1 MKYVKPILMI
11 LHGVI
16 TIFLGTIVALMLTAD
31 VGDFKSATFAK
42 TLKEKE
48 FEIQKMA
55 FIRVE
60 QDSTIEQL
68 KLTQELLNA
77 KIVSINITKDSID
90 KANKSLTKD
99 LSVLEKQNLE
109 YKKKEDKKLQNQ
121 TRINE
126 LNSRREQDI
135 KDIAKTFNK
144 MKSKELK
151 PILENHYDSDTIVK
165 IYREM
170 SVKKELILAMDKHPE
185 SVKFFSKVFGA
196 KKPKKLATK

>member
-11 LHGVI
+11 LHGVL
-16 TIFLGTIVALMLTAD
+16 TVFLGTIVALMLTAD

-77 KIVSINITKDSID
+77 KIDSINTIKNSID
-90 KANKSLTKD
+90 LANKSLTKD
-99 LSVLEKQNLE
+99 LSVLEKQNLD
-109 YKKKEDKKLQNQ
+109 YKNKENKKLQNQ

-185 SVKFFSKVFGA
+185 SVKFFSRVFGA
-196 KKPKKLATK
+196 KKPKKLAAK

>member
-77 KIVSINITKDSID
+77 KIDSINIIKNSID
-90 KANKSLTKD
+90 LANKSLTKD

-109 YKKKEDKKLQNQ
+109 YKNKEDKKLQNQ

-151 PILENHYDSDTIVK
+151 PILEKHYDSDTIVK

-170 SVKKELILAMDKHPE
+170 SVKKELILAMDEHPE

-196 KKPKKLATK
+196 KKPKLATK

>member
-77 KIVSINITKDSID
+77 KIVSINIIKDSID
-90 KANKSLTKD
+90 LANKSLTKD

-109 YKKKEDKKLQNQ
+109 YKNKEDKKLQNQ

-170 SVKKELILAMDKHPE
+170 SVKKELILAMDEHPE
-185 SVKFFSKVFGA
+185 SVKFFSRVFGA
-196 KKPKKLATK
+196 KKPKKLAAK

>member
-1 MKYVKPILMI
+1 MI

-55 FIRVE
+55 FKRVE

-90 KANKSLTKD
+90 
-99 LSVLEKQNLE
+99 
-109 YKKKEDKKLQNQ
+109 
-121 TRINE
+121 
-126 LNSRREQDI
+126 
-135 KDIAKTFNK
+135 
-144 MKSKELK
+144 
-151 PILENHYDSDTIVK
+151 TIVSPSFEA
-165 IYREM
+165 IIWDFTDAVAER
-170 SVKKELILAMDKHPE
+170 
-185 SVKFFSKVFGA
+185 
-196 KKPKKLATK
+196 KLTQAVANC

>member
-55 FIRVE
+55 FIRAE

-77 KIVSINITKDSID
+77 KIVSINIIKDSID
-90 KANKSLTKD
+90 LENKSLTKD

-109 YKKKEDKKLQNQ
+109 YKNKEDKKLQNQ

-151 PILENHYDSDTIVK
+151 PILKKHYDSDTIVK

-170 SVKKELILAMDKHPE
+170 SVKKELILAMDEHPE

-196 KKPKKLATK
+196 KKPKLATK

>member
-55 FIRVE
+55 FKRVE

-77 KIVSINITKDSID
+77 KIDSIKSTKDSID
-90 KANKSLTKD
+90 LANKSLTKD
-99 LSVLEKQNLE
+99 LSVLEKQNLD
-109 YKKKEDKKLQNQ
+109 YKNKEDKKLQNQ

-170 SVKKELILAMDKHPE
+170 SVKKELILAMDEHPE

-196 KKPKKLATK
+196 KKPKLATK

>member
-1 MKYVKPILMI
+1 MKYVKSILMI

-55 FIRVE
+55 FMRVE

-77 KIVSINITKDSID
+77 KIVSINSIKDSID
-90 KANKSLTKD
+90 LANKSLTKD

-109 YKKKEDKKLQNQ
+109 YKNKEDKKLQNQ

-185 SVKFFSKVFGA
+185 SVKFFSRVFGA
-196 KKPKKLATK
+196 KKPKRLATK

>member
-55 FIRVE
+55 FTSV
-60 QDSTIEQL
+60 QKDSVI
-68 KLTQELLNA
+68 KELQIAQNLLEA
-77 KIVSINITKDSID
+77 QKDSIESINVSI
-90 KANKSLTKD
+90 ANEKKILTNDLTK
-99 LSVLEKQNLE
+99 LKKQNLE
-109 YKKKEDKKLQNQ
+109 YKNKEDKKLQNQ

-144 MKSKELK
+144 MKSKELQ
-151 PILENHYDSDTIVK
+151 PILKKHYDSDTIVK

-170 SVKKELILAMDKHPE
+170 SVKKELILAMDDHPE

-196 KKPKKLATK
+196 KKPKLATK

>member
-1 MKYVKPILMI
+1 
-11 LHGVI
+11 
-16 TIFLGTIVALMLTAD
+16 
-31 VGDFKSATFAK
+31 
-42 TLKEKE
+42 
-48 FEIQKMA
+48 MA

-77 KIVSINITKDSID
+77 KIDSINTIKNSID
-90 KANKSLTKD
+90 LANKSLTKD

-109 YKKKEDKKLQNQ
+109 YKNKEDKKLQNQ

-126 LNSRREQDI
+126 LNSRRQQDI

-196 KKPKKLATK
+196 KKPKLATK

>member
-1 MKYVKPILMI
+1 MI

-55 FIRVE
+55 FMRVE

-77 KIVSINITKDSID
+77 KIVSINSIKDSID
-90 KANKSLTKD
+90 LANKSLTKD

-109 YKKKEDKKLQNQ
+109 YKNKEDKKLQNQ

-151 PILENHYDSDTIVK
+151 PILANHYDSDTIVK

-185 SVKFFSKVFGA
+185 SVKFFSRVFGA
-196 KKPKKLATK
+196 KKPKKLAAK

>member
-55 FIRVE
+55 FLSVE
-60 QDSTIEQL
+60 KDSTIEKL
-68 KLTQELLNA
+68 KLTQVLLNA
-77 KIVSINITKDSID
+77 KIDSINIIKDSID
-90 KANKSLTKD
+90 VANKSLKQD
-99 LSVLEKQNLE
+99 LSVLEKQNLA

-126 LNSRREQDI
+126 MNSRREQDI

-151 PILENHYDSDTIVK
+151 PILANHYDSDTIVK

-170 SVKKELILAMDKHPE
+170 SVKKELILAMDEHPE

-196 KKPKKLATK
+196 KKPKLATK

>member
-1 MKYVKPILMI
+1 MI
-11 LHGVI
+11 LHGVL
-16 TIFLGTIVALMLTAD
+16 TVFLGTIVALMLTAD

-68 KLTQELLNA
+68 KLNQELLNA
-77 KIVSINITKDSID
+77 KIVSINIIKDSID
-90 KANKSLTKD
+90 LANKSLTKD

-109 YKKKEDKKLQNQ
+109 YKNKEDKKLQNQ

-144 MKSKELK
+144 MKSKELQ
-151 PILENHYDSDTIVK
+151 PILKKHYDSDTIVK

-170 SVKKELILAMDKHPE
+170 SVKKELILAMDEHPE

-196 KKPKKLATK
+196 KKPKLATK

>member
-77 KIVSINITKDSID
+77 KIVSINIIKDSID
-90 KANKSLTKD
+90 LANKSLTKD

-109 YKKKEDKKLQNQ
+109 YKNKEDKKLQNQ

-126 LNSRREQDI
+126 LNSRRQQDI

-151 PILENHYDSDTIVK
+151 PILKKHYDSDTIVK

-170 SVKKELILAMDKHPE
+170 SVKKELILAMDEHPE

-196 KKPKKLATK
+196 KKPKLATK

>member
-1 MKYVKPILMI
+1 MKYVKSILMI

-55 FIRVE
+55 FMRVE

-77 KIVSINITKDSID
+77 KIVSINSIKDSID
-90 KANKSLTKD
+90 LANKSLTKD

-109 YKKKEDKKLQNQ
+109 YKNKEDKKLQNQ

-151 PILENHYDSDTIVK
+151 PILANHYDSDTIVK

-185 SVKFFSKVFGA
+185 SVKFFSRVFGA
-196 KKPKKLATK
+196 KKPKKLAAK

>member
-77 KIVSINITKDSID
+77 KIDSINIIKNSID
-90 KANKSLTKD
+90 LANKSLTKD

-109 YKKKEDKKLQNQ
+109 YKNKEDKKLQNQ

-151 PILENHYDSDTIVK
+151 PILKKHYDSDTIVK

-170 SVKKELILAMDKHPE
+170 SVKKELILAMDEHPE

-196 KKPKKLATK
+196 KKPKLATK

>member
-77 KIVSINITKDSID
+77 KIVSINSIKDSID
-90 KANKSLTKD
+90 LANKSLTKD

-109 YKKKEDKKLQNQ
+109 YKNKEDKKLQNQ

-151 PILENHYDSDTIVK
+151 PILANHYDSDTIVK

-170 SVKKELILAMDKHPE
+170 SVKKELILAMDEHPE

-196 KKPKKLATK
+196 KKPKLATK

>member
-77 KIVSINITKDSID
+77 KIDSINTIKNSID
-90 KANKSLTKD
+90 LANKSLTKD

-109 YKKKEDKKLQNQ
+109 YKNKEDKKLQNQ
-121 TRINE
+121 KRINE

-185 SVKFFSKVFGA
+185 SVKFFSRVFGA
-196 KKPKKLATK
+196 KKPKKLAAK

>member
-77 KIVSINITKDSID
+77 KIDSINIIKNSID
-90 KANKSLTKD
+90 LANKSLTKD

-109 YKKKEDKKLQNQ
+109 YKNKEDKKLQNQ
-121 TRINE
+121 KRINE

-196 KKPKKLATK
+196 KKPKLATK

>member
-55 FIRVE
+55 FDIITR
-60 QDSTIEQL
+60 DSTN
-68 KLTQELLNA
+68 KVLNA
-77 KIVSINITKDSID
+77 INDSLEVKIINIQSEKNNLS
-90 KANKSLTKD
+90 NKQKILTDQLSL
-99 LSVLEKQNLE
+99 LEKENLTF
-109 YKKKEDKKLQNQ
+109 KNKEDKKLQYQ

-151 PILENHYDSDTIVK
+151 PILSKHYDSDTIVK

-170 SVKKELILAMDKHPE
+170 SVKKELILAMDEHPE

-196 KKPKKLATK
+196 KKPKLATK

>member
-48 FEIQKMA
+48 FEIQKMV
-55 FIRVE
+55 FMRVE

-68 KLTQELLNA
+68 NLAQVLLDA
-77 KIVSINITKDSID
+77 KIDSIQRLKDSID
-90 KANKSLTKD
+90 IANKSLIKD
-99 LSVLEKQNLE
+99 LSELEKQNLV

-121 TRINE
+121 ARVNE

-135 KDIAKTFNK
+135 RDIAKTFNK
-144 MKSKELK
+144 MKSKELQ
-151 PILENHYDSDTIVK
+151 PILKKHYDSDTIVK

-170 SVKKELILAMDKHPE
+170 SVKKELILAMDEHPE

-196 KKPKKLATK
+196 KKPKLATK

>member
-1 MKYVKPILMI
+1 M
-11 LHGVI
+11 
-16 TIFLGTIVALMLTAD
+16 
-31 VGDFKSATFAK
+31 
-42 TLKEKE
+42 
-48 FEIQKMA
+48 
-55 FIRVE
+55 
-60 QDSTIEQL
+60 
-68 KLTQELLNA
+68 
-77 KIVSINITKDSID
+77 
-90 KANKSLTKD
+90 
-99 LSVLEKQNLE
+99 
-109 YKKKEDKKLQNQ
+109 QNQ

-170 SVKKELILAMDKHPE
+170 SVKKELILAMDEHPE

-196 KKPKKLATK
+196 KKPKKLAAK

>member
-77 KIVSINITKDSID
+77 KIVSINIIKDSID
-90 KANKSLTKD
+90 LANKSLTKD

-109 YKKKEDKKLQNQ
+109 YKNKEDKKLQNQ

-196 KKPKKLATK
+196 KKPKLATK

>member
-77 KIVSINITKDSID
+77 KIDSINTIKNSID
-90 KANKSLTKD
+90 LANKSLTKD
-99 LSVLEKQNLE
+99 LLVLEKQNLE
-109 YKKKEDKKLQNQ
+109 YKNKEDKKLQNQ
-121 TRINE
+121 KRINE

-185 SVKFFSKVFGA
+185 SVKFFSRVFGA
-196 KKPKKLATK
+196 KKPKKLAAK

>member
-1 MKYVKPILMI
+1 MKYIKPILMI

-55 FIRVE
+55 FTSV
-60 QDSTIEQL
+60 QKDSVIKELQTAQNLL
-68 KLTQELLNA
+68 KAQ
-77 KIVSINITKDSID
+77 KDSIESINVSIAND
-90 KANKSLTKD
+90 KKSLIND
-99 LSVLEKQNLE
+99 LSKLKMQNLE
-109 YKKKEDKKLQNQ
+109 YKNKEDKKLQNQ

-126 LNSRREQDI
+126 LKSRREQDI

-151 PILENHYDSDTIVK
+151 PILKKHYDSDTIVK

-170 SVKKELILAMDKHPE
+170 SVKKELILAMDEHPE

-196 KKPKKLATK
+196 KKPKLATK

>member
-1 MKYVKPILMI
+1 MKYIKPILMI

-77 KIVSINITKDSID
+77 KIVSINIIKDSID
-90 KANKSLTKD
+90 LANKSLTKD

-109 YKKKEDKKLQNQ
+109 YKNKEDKKLQNQ

-126 LNSRREQDI
+126 LNRRRDQDI

-185 SVKFFSKVFGA
+185 SVKFFSRVFGA
-196 KKPKKLATK
+196 KKPKKLAVK

>member
-55 FIRVE
+55 F
-60 QDSTIEQL
+60 TIVQ
-68 KLTQELLNA
+68 
-77 KIVSINITKDSID
+77 KDSDIKELELAQSLLKVQKDNIESKID
-90 KANKSLTKD
+90 SIQQVNTSLAIN
-99 LSVLEKQNLE
+99 LSKLEQQNLE
-109 YKKKEDKKLQNQ
+109 YKNKEDKKLQNQ

-196 KKPKKLATK
+196 KKPKKLAAK

>member
-1 MKYVKPILMI
+1 
-11 LHGVI
+11 
-16 TIFLGTIVALMLTAD
+16 MLTAD

-77 KIVSINITKDSID
+77 KIDSIDIIKDSID
-90 KANKSLTKD
+90 LANKSLTKD

-109 YKKKEDKKLQNQ
+109 YKNKEDKKLQNQ

-126 LNSRREQDI
+126 LNSRRQQDI

-196 KKPKKLATK
+196 KKPKLATK

>member
-77 KIVSINITKDSID
+77 KIVSINIIKDSID
-90 KANKSLTKD
+90 LANKSLTKD

-109 YKKKEDKKLQNQ
+109 YKNKEDKKLQNQ

-126 LNSRREQDI
+126 LNSRRQQDI

-151 PILENHYDSDTIVK
+151 PILKKHYDSDTIVK

-185 SVKFFSKVFGA
+185 SVKFFSRVFGA
-196 KKPKKLATK
+196 KKPKKLAAK

>member
-1 MKYVKPILMI
+1 MKYVKSILMI

-77 KIVSINITKDSID
+77 KIDSINTIKNSID
-90 KANKSLTKD
+90 LANKSLTKD
-99 LSVLEKQNLE
+99 LLVLEKQNLE
-109 YKKKEDKKLQNQ
+109 YKNKEDKKLQNQ

-185 SVKFFSKVFGA
+185 SVKFFSRVFGA
-196 KKPKKLATK
+196 KKPKKLAAK

>member
-1 MKYVKPILMI
+1 MKYVKSILMI

-77 KIVSINITKDSID
+77 KIVSINSIKDSID
-90 KANKSLTKD
+90 LANKSLTKD

-109 YKKKEDKKLQNQ
+109 YKNKEDKKLQNQ
-121 TRINE
+121 KRINE

-185 SVKFFSKVFGA
+185 SVKFFSRVFGA
-196 KKPKKLATK
+196 KKPKKLAAK

>member
-1 MKYVKPILMI
+1 MKYIKPILMI

-77 KIVSINITKDSID
+77 KIVSINIIKDSID
-90 KANKSLTKD
+90 LANKSLTKD

-109 YKKKEDKKLQNQ
+109 YKNKEDKKLQNQ

-126 LNSRREQDI
+126 LNRRREQDI

-196 KKPKKLATK
+196 KKPKLATK

>member
-90 KANKSLTKD
+90 LANKSLTKD
-99 LSVLEKQNLE
+99 LSVLEKQNLD
-109 YKKKEDKKLQNQ
+109 YKNKEDKKLQNQ

-151 PILENHYDSDTIVK
+151 PILANHYDSDTIVK

-170 SVKKELILAMDKHPE
+170 SVKKELILAMDEHPE

-196 KKPKKLATK
+196 KKPKLATK

>member
-1 MKYVKPILMI
+1 MKYIKPILMI

-16 TIFLGTIVALMLTAD
+16 TIFLGTIVALMLMAD

-77 KIVSINITKDSID
+77 KIVSINIIKDSID
-90 KANKSLTKD
+90 LANKSLTKD

-109 YKKKEDKKLQNQ
+109 YKNKEDKKLQNQ

-151 PILENHYDSDTIVK
+151 PILKKHYDSDTIVK

-185 SVKFFSKVFGA
+185 SVKFFSRVFGA
-196 KKPKKLATK
+196 KKPKKLAAK

>member
-55 FIRVE
+55 FMRVE

-77 KIVSINITKDSID
+77 KIDSINTIKNSID
-90 KANKSLTKD
+90 LANKSLIKD
-99 LSVLEKQNLE
+99 LSVLEKQNLD
-109 YKKKEDKKLQNQ
+109 YKNKENKKLQNQ

-151 PILENHYDSDTIVK
+151 PILKKHYDSDTIVK

-170 SVKKELILAMDKHPE
+170 SVKKELILAMDEHPE

-196 KKPKKLATK
+196 KKPKKLAAK

>member
-77 KIVSINITKDSID
+77 KIVSINIIKDSID
-90 KANKSLTKD
+90 LANKSLTKD

-109 YKKKEDKKLQNQ
+109 YKNKEDKKLQNQ

-126 LNSRREQDI
+126 LNRRREQDI

-170 SVKKELILAMDKHPE
+170 SVKKELILAMDEHPE

-196 KKPKKLATK
+196 KKPKLATK

>member
-55 FIRVE
+55 FLSVE
-60 QDSTIEQL
+60 KDSTIEKL
-68 KLTQELLNA
+68 KLTQVLLNA
-77 KIVSINITKDSID
+77 KIDSINIIKDSID
-90 KANKSLTKD
+90 LANKSLTQD
-99 LSVLEKQNLE
+99 LSVLEKQNLV
-109 YKKKEDKKLQNQ
+109 YKEKEDKKLQNQ

-126 LNSRREQDI
+126 MNSRREQDI

-144 MKSKELK
+144 MKSKELQ
-151 PILENHYDSDTIVK
+151 PILKKHYDSDTIVK

-170 SVKKELILAMDKHPE
+170 SVKKELILAMDDHPE

-196 KKPKKLATK
+196 KKPKLATK

>member
-77 KIVSINITKDSID
+77 KIDSINTIKNSID
-90 KANKSLTKD
+90 LANKSLTKD
-99 LSVLEKQNLE
+99 LLVLEKQNLE
-109 YKKKEDKKLQNQ
+109 YRNKEDKKLQNQ
-121 TRINE
+121 KRINE

-151 PILENHYDSDTIVK
+151 PILEKHYDSDTIVK

-170 SVKKELILAMDKHPE
+170 SVKKELILAMDEHPE
-185 SVKFFSKVFGA
+185 SVKFFSRVFGA
-196 KKPKKLATK
+196 KKPKKLAAK